1 MILSTMLFYRFSCSW
16 EKEAFL
22 TRLILHVRAIKIF
35 KQHSLRSFFLNAVD
49 LKGKGSLYFWPHM
62 TIKNVCNFSEI
73 RTQTSGSQFD
83 PLTN

>member
-1 MILSTMLFYRFSCSW
+1 MLFYRFSCSW

-22 TRLILHVRAIKIF
+22 TRLILP
-35 KQHSLRSFFLNAVD
+35 RSSYQNIQTAFTTLVFLNAVD